1 LNIIKKINQINIREK
16 SVLIRVDFNV
26 PMNGNEISSDFRLK
40 ASMETIKYCIKEKS
54 KIIIMSH
61 LGRPKSKESNFSLHP
76 IYLYLKKYFDK
87 NNVIFSEDCL
97 SEKSINI
104 SKNLNPTEIHLL
116 ENLRFYSGELNNSE
130 TFAFKLSQH
139 AEIYVNDAFGTS
151 HRSHASNSS
160 ILNFFKKKCFGFL
173 MDKELNYLTN
183 LKLNKKFGI
192 ILGGAKV
199 STKLGMINHF
209 LDKADSIFIGGG
221 MSFTFLKSMNKKIGN
236 SLFEKKMLGTA
247 KEILEKSINSKTKIL
262 LPEDFICAKEISS
275 LSKIEEKSINDFSQD
290 DIGLDI
296 GNKTIDLFL
305 NEIKSLEKIIWNG
318 PMGVFEIDLYK
329 NGTTKLA
336 ETISHLT
343 SLNNLTS
350 IVGGGD
356 TASAIIELGLSNN
369 FTHVSTGGGA
379 SLKLLSGEKLEL
391 IQSWGNND

>member
-1 LNIIKKINQINIREK
+1 MKLIKKINQINLREK

-40 ASMETIKYCIKEKS
+40 ASLETIKYCIKEKS

-61 LGRPKSKESNFSLHP
+61 LGRPKSKESNLSLYP

-87 NNVIFSEDCL
+87 NNVIFSEDCV
-97 SEKSINI
+97 SKKSINI

-116 ENLRFYSGELNNSE
+116 ENLRFHSGELNNSE
-130 TFAFKLSQH
+130 NFAFKLSQH

-160 ILNFFKKKCFGFL
+160 ILNFYKKKCFGFL
-173 MDKELNYLTN
+173 MDKELNYLSH

-192 ILGGAKV
+192 VLGGAKV

-247 KEILEKSINSKTKIL
+247 KEILEKSINSKTKIF
-262 LPEDFICAKEISS
+262 LPEDFVCAKEISS
-275 LSKIEEKSINDFSQD
+275 SSDIMEKSINDFSQD

-318 PMGVFEIDLYK
+318 PMGVFEIDLFK
-329 NGTTKLA
+329 NGTAKLA
-336 ETISHLT
+336 ESISHLT
-343 SLNNLTS
+343 SINNLTS

-356 TASAIIELGLSNN
+356 TASAIIELGLSSN

-391 IQSWGNND
+391 IQSWGIK